1 MNGMLKMAVIAAD
14 ERETLR
20 RSWAWFVALG
30 VLFAALGFAG
40 LVFVGLTSLL
50 SVLFVGWFFLI
61 SGTVG
66 VIHAIIRRGWSGFW
80 LDLVSGVITA
90 LAGLFIVLH
99 PLAGASVLTIII
111 GLLFLVGGIFR
122 LGAGVAMRNP
132 YAGWVLLHGAVSAL
146 LGIFILAE
154 WPNSLVWVI
163 GTLVAVD
170 LIIDGVRLISFGLA
184 AKHLPEIGGDDERTP
199 HAAAPPA
206 APPA

>member
-1 MNGMLKMAVIAAD
+1 M
-14 ERETLR
+14 
-20 RSWAWFVALG
+20 
-30 VLFAALGFAG
+30 
-40 LVFVGLTSLL
+40 L

-66 VIHAIIRRGWSGFW
+66 VVHAIIRKGWSGFW

-132 YAGWVLLHGAVSAL
+132 YAGWFLLQGVVSAV
-146 LGIFILAE
+146 LGILILAE

-163 GTLVAVD
+163 GTLVGID
-170 LIIDGVRLISFGLA
+170 LLIDGIRLISFGLA
-184 AKHLPEIGGDDERTP
+184 ARHLPEIGGDDERTP
-199 HAAAPPA
+199 RAATPPAAAPPA
-206 APPA
+206 